1 MIVKHKISVK
11 IGLTMLMTLILLPLS
26 GCGGR
31 SDIGEPR
38 DNIAAAEEV
47 YTIGVN
53 AYLWRAALDTLS
65 FMPMLS
71 ADHEGGA
78 ILTDWKVNPAN
89 ANERTKVDVY
99 IVGKELRADA
109 LNITVHREALRDG
122 NWISIEPRPD
132 AATQINT
139 AIVIQARLLR
149 RDNAPLTSR

>member
-38 DNIAAAEEV
+38 DNIAAAEE
-47 YTIGVN
+47 
-53 AYLWRAALDTLS
+53 
-65 FMPMLS
+65 
-71 ADHEGGA
+71 
-78 ILTDWKVNPAN
+78 
-89 ANERTKVDVY
+89 
-99 IVGKELRADA
+99 DA